1 MGRGRQRGDRKCT
14 SALYVSAQVR
24 PVQLKILVREV
35 CLRGHVRA
43 GEKEREKAEKK
54 EKKKWGR
61 ASGRQT
67 SSCGNLCKHFLDGL
81 K

>member
-54 EKKKWGR
+54 EKR
-61 ASGRQT
+61 E
-67 SSCGNLCKHFLDGL
+67 
-81 K
+81 